1 MTRALI
7 MSAALAAAEPA
18 AFMQGILP
26 AQPSVLVGGGE
37 VLLEVAVEAT
47 GAVSEIR
54 TLRATPPYTDR
65 LRGAV
70 KDWKF
75 EPARTV
81 AGVAVPS
88 RVLVGGFY
96 GPAIAPGPGFA
107 LGEGPRDVAAASDG
121 VPFPTQTVPGL
132 YPPLSFGPAQV
143 FVELSIATDG
153 AFTAEVV
160 GDTIA
165 PFRETALRQPGS
177 GAFGPCPRPRS
188 PTSSSVSAHSPDGRV
203 AVSHGCPWCSP
214 LDDRDPSAPGASG
227 IAGPAGGGRTRER
240 RRRG

>member
-1 MTRALI
+1 MTRALM
-7 MSAALAAAEPA
+7 MSAALAAAQIAAAEPA

-26 AQPSVLVGGGE
+26 AQPSPLVGGGE

-47 GAVSEIR
+47 GAVGEIQ
-54 TLRATPPYTDR
+54 TLRATAPYTDM

-70 KDWKF
+70 KNWRF

-96 GPAIAPGPGFA
+96 GAAIAPGPGLA
-107 LGEGPRDVAAASDG
+107 LGEAPRGVAAASDG
-121 VPFPTQTVPGL
+121 VAFPTHTMRAL
-132 YPPLSFGPAQV
+132 YPALAFGPAQV

-153 AFTAEVV
+153 AFTAEAV

-165 PFRETALRQPGS
+165 PFREAALQAVRQWRFRPVP
-177 GAFGPCPRPRS
+177 APALAYVVFGFRP
-188 PTSSSVSAHSPDGRV
+188 PP
-203 AVSHGCPWCSP
+203 
-214 LDDRDPSAPGASG
+214 
-227 IAGPAGGGRTRER
+227 
-240 RRRG
+240 